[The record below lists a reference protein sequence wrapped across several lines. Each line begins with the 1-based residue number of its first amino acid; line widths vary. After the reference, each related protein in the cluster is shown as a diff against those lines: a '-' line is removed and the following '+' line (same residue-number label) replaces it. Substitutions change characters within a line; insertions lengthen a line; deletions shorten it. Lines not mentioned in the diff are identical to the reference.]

1 MELHGSKQEP
11 VDPEAAERL
20 LDMELMRARAA
31 RQQAQAR
38 YRGFRT
44 LSFVFIFFVL
54 LGTLLAFYY
63 FFFLGGSDRARE
75 LNRSQSSPAP
85 AATSDDL

>member
-1 MELHGSKQEP
+1 MEPHGSKQEP

-20 LDMELMRARAA
+20 LDLELIKARAA

-44 LSFVFIFFVL
+44 ASFVFIFFIL

-63 FFFLGGSDRARE
+63 LFFLGGFDRVRDR
-75 LNRSQSSPAP
+75 NRSQSSPAP
-85 AATSDDL
+85 TAASEDL